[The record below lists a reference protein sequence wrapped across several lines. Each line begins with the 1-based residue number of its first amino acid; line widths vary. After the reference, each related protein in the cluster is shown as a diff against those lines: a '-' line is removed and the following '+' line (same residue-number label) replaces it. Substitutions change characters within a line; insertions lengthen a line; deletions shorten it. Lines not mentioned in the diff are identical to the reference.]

1 MYHISHSIVGKNLF
15 YWNGQDFVLMEN
27 YCSRYSEFEKL
38 FKADAAKTKKKF
50 KREFS
55 RIEISDIIRSDNGSQ
70 YSPRKFIKFAKD
82 WGF

>member
-1 MYHISHSIVGKNLF
+1 MGKDLF

-38 FKADAAKTKKKF
+38 FRVAAAKTKKKI

-70 YSPRKFIKFAKD
+70 YSPREFIKFAKD